1 MISNLNESK
10 WTSVA
15 ISKDN
20 YKELQEL
27 SRQIIKGVTLT
38 IPQTIK
44 YLAKDG
50 LVRSNQ
56 SKELLNELTGN
67 SRKVI

>member
-1 MISNLNESK
+1 MNVNMNESK

-20 YKELQEL
+20 YKELEAL
-27 SRQIIKGVTLT
+27 SKQIIKGVKLT

-44 YLAKDG
+44 YLTKDG

-67 SRKVI
+67 NRKVI

>member
-27 SRQIIKGVTLT
+27 SRQIIKGVKLT

-67 SRKVI
+67 NRKVI

>member
-27 SRQIIKGVTLT
+27 SRQIIKGVKLT

-44 YLAKDG
+44 YLTKDG

-67 SRKVI
+67 NRKVI

>member
-1 MISNLNESK
+1 MNINMESK

-20 YKELQEL
+20 YKELEEL
-27 SRQIIKGVTLT
+27 SRQIIRGVKLT

-44 YLAKDG
+44 YLTKDG

-67 SRKVI
+67 NRKVI

>member
-1 MISNLNESK
+1 MNINMNESK

-20 YKELQEL
+20 YKELEEL
-27 SRQIIKGVTLT
+27 SRQIIRGVKLT

-44 YLAKDG
+44 YLTKDG

-67 SRKVI
+67 NRKVI

>member
-1 MISNLNESK
+1 MKQQIAQSK
-10 WTSVA
+10 WPSVA
-15 ISKDN
+15 ISKRN

-27 SRQIIKGVTLT
+27 SGRIIKGVKLT

-44 YLAKDG
+44 YLTKDG
-50 LVRSNQ
+50 LVRSEN

-67 SRKVI
+67 NRKII

>member
-1 MISNLNESK
+1 
-10 WTSVA
+10 
-15 ISKDN
+15 
-20 YKELQEL
+20 LQEL